1 MKETDSI
8 LPLLRDLP
16 IASFAV
22 DGRQR
27 ILYLNKA
34 AENATGF
41 AQRNVI
47 GRRCFEVFRCRDSFG
62 HLFCKLRC
70 ELQRGAGKG
79 KNAPLDLNFT
89 GRRKWGGRWLEITPM
104 VLEKEKDG
112 PVIVHFINDLR
123 QLKALEKFHEKLL
136 CLILPM
142 ARQGQG
148 KSSSDFSPLT
158 SRELEVLKLVV
169 SGVKTGEIA
178 ERLYISP
185 HTVRRHL
192 HSLLT
197 KLGVKSRLDAALVAL
212 RNGLAR

>member
-1 MKETDSI
+1 M
-8 LPLLRDLP
+8 
-16 IASFAV
+16 
-22 DGRQR
+22 
-27 ILYLNKA
+27 
-34 AENATGF
+34 
-41 AQRNVI
+41 
-47 GRRCFEVFRCRDSFG
+47 
-62 HLFCKLRC
+62 
-70 ELQRGAGKG
+70 
-79 KNAPLDLNFT
+79 
-89 GRRKWGGRWLEITPM
+89 EITPM
-104 VLEKEKDG
+104 VLEREKDG

-123 QLKALEKFHEKLL
+123 QLKALEKFYEKVL

-169 SGVKTGEIA
+169 SGIKNREIA

-185 HTVRRHL
+185 HTARHHL

-212 RNGLAR
+212 KNGLTQ

>member
-22 DGRQR
+22 DGRQS

-34 AENATGF
+34 AENATGC
-41 AQRNVI
+41 AQRNAI
-47 GRRCFEVFRCRDSFG
+47 GRRCFEIFRSRDSFG
-62 HLFCKLRC
+62 GLFCKFRC

-79 KNAPLDLNFT
+79 KTSPLDLNFT
-89 GRRKWGGRWLEITPM
+89 GRRRRSGRLLEITPM

-112 PVIVHFINDLR
+112 PVIVHFLR
-123 QLKALEKFHEKLL
+123 DISRSKTIERFYEKLL

-148 KSSSDFSPLT
+148 KSSPDFYPLT

-169 SGVKTGEIA
+169 SGVKTREIA

-185 HTVRRHL
+185 HTVRHHL

-197 KLGVKSRLDAALVAL
+197 KLGVKNRLDAALVAL

>member
-22 DGRQR
+22 DGRQS

-47 GRRCFEVFRCRDSFG
+47 GRPCFEIFQSRDSFG
-62 HLFCKLRC
+62 HLFCKFRC
-70 ELQRGAGKG
+70 ELQREAGKG
-79 KNAPLDLNFT
+79 KNAPLELNFT
-89 GRRKWGGRWLEITPM
+89 GRRRGDGRWLEITPM

-112 PVIVHFINDLR
+112 PVIVHFLR
-123 QLKALEKFHEKLL
+123 DIGRLKTAERFFEKLL

-142 ARQGQG
+142 ARHGDG
-148 KSSSDFSPLT
+148 KSSPDFFPLT
-158 SRELEVLKLVV
+158 SRELEVLRLVV
-169 SGVKTGEIA
+169 SGVKTREIA

-185 HTVRRHL
+185 HTVRHHL
-192 HSLLT
+192 HSLFT
-197 KLGVKSRLDAALVAL
+197 KLGVNRRLDAALLAL
-212 RNGLAR
+212 RIGLA